1 MRKSVSSIG
10 KTGRERVLARIL
22 AEDLRNMAVSGA
34 GDTVN
39 YTIEG
44 GSGQK
49 DITNIGWDAD
59 RPEV

>member
-1 MRKSVSSIG
+1 MRKSPSSTDG
-10 KTGRERVLARIL
+10 RGRERVLARIL

-39 YTIEG
+39 FTLEG
-44 GSGQK
+44 GTGQK

-59 RPEV
+59 RSEV